1 MPEHKANNADIN
13 YRTITA
19 QDDAALAAIIRDN
32 LKARGLDIPGTVYF
46 DSNLDHLS
54 SFYLS
59 DPGRTYIILT
69 DSDGSVVGGVG
80 LAAFTP
86 FENCAE
92 LQKLY
97 LADRV
102 KGRGLGYEMIARI
115 EQEAGIRGY
124 SRMYLET
131 HDNLDVAIHLYQRC
145 GYTEIDKPE
154 GVVHSS
160 MNRFFIKVL

>member
-32 LKARGLDIPGTVYF
+32 LKARGL
-46 DSNLDHLS
+46 
-54 SFYLS
+54 
-59 DPGRTYIILT
+59 
-69 DSDGSVVGGVG
+69 
-80 LAAFTP
+80 
-86 FENCAE
+86 
-92 LQKLY
+92 
-97 LADRV
+97 
-102 KGRGLGYEMIARI
+102 GYEMIARI
-115 EQEAGIRGY
+115 EQEAEIRGY

-160 MNRFFIKVL
+160 MNRFFIKML